1 MENADPEY
9 IYCVR
14 ITGDKTFAFGIDPDP
29 ITPADFNAPFV
40 YSDALYAASRGV
52 ASVDR
57 EPDTDQ
63 WGRFYSAFCPV
74 YDSEGHVS
82 AVVSADFSA
91 DWYEAQ
97 LRKSQQTVIFGC
109 LVFLAIGVAITLA
122 VTGEYTRRMESVRE
136 KMDELEEDIAGLT
149 KESSG
154 TAGEILPDETQTDDI
169 RGIEQHIS
177 VIRENLR
184 TYITHSST
192 QANSMITSMASD
204 YRCVNY
210 VNLDENDGVCY
221 RDDPTDSDQTVAGI
235 HFPYLER
242 FTWYAAHC
250 VTEKYREGFLSFIEP
265 DNVREA
271 LATEPIIAY
280 RYLAKRNGQEY
291 YEMIRMAGVR
301 RAEERDDHI
310 VHAVGL
316 GFTVIDAEMREAM
329 TKNEKLAEALALAE
343 EASIAKTAFLSNM
356 SHEIRTPMLF
366 PLSLSNRTAA
376 LWKEKRTFRSTGK
389 S

>member
-1 MENADPEY
+1 MGAVLQ
-9 IYCVR
+9 C
-14 ITGDKTFAFGIDPDP
+14 
-29 ITPADFNAPFV
+29 
-40 YSDALYAASRGV
+40 
-52 ASVDR
+52 
-57 EPDTDQ
+57 
-63 WGRFYSAFCPV
+63 FCPV

-109 LVFLAIGVAITLA
+109 LVFLAIGVATTLA

-149 KESSG
+149 KESAG
-154 TAGEILPDETQTDDI
+154 NAGEILPDETQTDDI
-169 RGIEQHIS
+169 RGIEKHIS

-192 QANSMITSMASD
+192 QANSMITAMASD
-204 YRCVNY
+204 YRCVYY

-301 RAEERDDHI
+301 RAEERDDHM

-316 GFTVIDAEMREAM
+316 GFTVIDAEMR
-329 TKNEKLAEALALAE
+329 
-343 EASIAKTAFLSNM
+343 
-356 SHEIRTPMLF
+356 TPYL
-366 PLSLSNRTAA
+366 
-376 LWKEKRTFRSTGK
+376 
-389 S
+389 